1 MQREIPS
8 KPDQHM
14 KVFKFGGAS
23 VKNSEGVRNLA
34 RIVDQYGQKPLVTVV
49 SAMGKTTNALE
60 ELTFL
65 AFHNKDF
72 LSQFEKVQNFHLQMV
87 SELVEDPSHPIH
99 SDVSNVL
106 ENLSKLLQN
115 ENYRLSYGMY
125 YDQVVSQ
132 GEILST
138 VIVNHFL
145 LYSGIQSKWFDA
157 REVIKTDEAFREGKV
172 DWVLTEKLVRE
183 KVAPLLNNSIVL
195 TQGFIG
201 SSLTNLTTT
210 LGREGSDFTA
220 SIFATCLEAGSVTIW
235 KDVPG
240 ILNADPKLIKA
251 SVKFD
256 ELSYNEAA
264 EMTYYGAQ
272 VIHPKT
278 IKPLANKKI
287 PLFVKSFDHPED
299 KGTIIHDIENKNL
312 PPTIVFKFNQQL
324 ISFHVKDLTFIDES
338 NLSMIFHSLDR
349 LNIKINLMQN
359 SAVSFSICIDYNE
372 QKISDLRKALQYVF
386 DIKYNEN
393 LTLITVKNYDQ
404 KSIDELS
411 EGKSILLEQRTR
423 HTFQIVVSS

>member
-1 MQREIPS
+1 
-8 KPDQHM
+8 M

-23 VKNSEGVRNLA
+23 VKNSEGVKNLT
-34 RIVDQYGQKPLVTVV
+34 RIIKKFGIKPLVTVV

-65 AFHNKDF
+65 AFNNKNYS
-72 LSQFEKVQNFHLQMV
+72 SQFEKLRDFHLQMV
-87 SELVEDPSHPIH
+87 LELIKDTSHPMHADVQLILDNLSELLV
-99 SDVSNVL
+99 
-106 ENLSKLLQN
+106 N

-132 GEILST
+132 GEMLST
-138 VIVNHFL
+138 VIVNHYL
-145 LYSGIQSKWFDA
+145 SYSGVQSMWFDS

-172 DWVLTEKLVRE
+172 DWVLTEKLIKE
-183 KVAPLLNNSIVL
+183 KVAPLLEKNIVL

-220 SIFATCLEAGSVTIW
+220 SIFATCLDATSVTIW

-251 SVKFD
+251 TVKFD

-278 IKPLANKKI
+278 IKPLANKGI
-287 PLFVKSFDHPED
+287 PLYVKSFDHPEE
-299 KGTIIHDIENKNL
+299 KGTVIHDIENKDL

-324 ISFHVKDLTFIDES
+324 ISFHVRDLTFIDES

-359 SAVSFSICIDYNE
+359 SAVSFSICIDFNE
-372 QKISDLRKALQYVF
+372 QKISELFKALQYVF
-386 DIKYNEN
+386 DIRYNEK
-393 LTLITVKNYDQ
+393 LTLITIKNYDQ
-404 KSIDELS
+404 KTIDELS
-411 EGKSILLEQRTR
+411 EGKNILLEQRTR
-423 HTFQIVVSS
+423 HTFQIVVSE

>member
-1 MQREIPS
+1 
-8 KPDQHM
+8 M

-23 VKNSEGVRNLA
+23 VKNSEGVKNLT
-34 RIVDQYGQKPLVTVV
+34 RIIKKFGIKPLVTVV

-65 AFHNKDF
+65 AFNNKNYS
-72 LSQFEKVQNFHLQMV
+72 SQFEKLRDFHLQMV
-87 SELVEDPSHPIH
+87 SELIKDTSHPMH
-99 SDVSNVL
+99 ADVQL
-106 ENLSKLLQN
+106 ILDNLSELLVN

-132 GEILST
+132 GEMLST
-138 VIVNHFL
+138 VIVNHYL
-145 LYSGIQSKWFDA
+145 SYSGVQSMWFDS

-172 DWVLTEKLVRE
+172 DWVLTEKLIKE
-183 KVAPLLNNSIVL
+183 KVAPLLEKNIVL

-220 SIFATCLEAGSVTIW
+220 SIFATCLDATSVTIW

-251 SVKFD
+251 TVKFD

-278 IKPLANKKI
+278 IKPLANKGI
-287 PLFVKSFDHPED
+287 PLYVKSFDHPEE
-299 KGTIIHDIENKNL
+299 KGTVIHDIENKDL

-324 ISFHVKDLTFIDES
+324 ISFHVRDLTFIDES

-359 SAVSFSICIDYNE
+359 SAVSFSICIDFNE
-372 QKISDLRKALQYVF
+372 QKISELFKALQYVF
-386 DIKYNEN
+386 DIRYNEK
-393 LTLITVKNYDQ
+393 LTLITIKNYDQ
-404 KSIDELS
+404 KTIDELS
-411 EGKSILLEQRTR
+411 EGKNILLEQRTR
-423 HTFQIVVSS
+423 HTFQIVVSE

>member
-1 MQREIPS
+1 
-8 KPDQHM
+8 M

-23 VKNSEGVRNLA
+23 VKNSEGVKNLT
-34 RIVDQYGQKPLVTVV
+34 RIIKKFGIKPLVTVV

-65 AFHNKDF
+65 AFNNKNYS
-72 LSQFEKVQNFHLQMV
+72 SQFEKLRDFHLQMV
-87 SELVEDPSHPIH
+87 LELIKDTSHPMHADVQLILDNLSELLV
-99 SDVSNVL
+99 
-106 ENLSKLLQN
+106 N

-132 GEILST
+132 GEMLST
-138 VIVNHFL
+138 VMVNHFL
-145 LYSGIQSKWFDA
+145 SYSGVQSMWFDS

-172 DWVLTEKLVRE
+172 DWVLTEKLIKE
-183 KVAPLLNNSIVL
+183 KVAPLLEKNIVL

-220 SIFATCLEAGSVTIW
+220 SIFATCLDATSVTIW

-251 SVKFD
+251 TVKFD

-278 IKPLANKKI
+278 IKPLANKGI
-287 PLFVKSFDHPED
+287 PLYVKSFDHPEE
-299 KGTIIHDIENKNL
+299 KGTVIHDIENKDL

-324 ISFHVKDLTFIDES
+324 ISFHVRDLTFIDES

-359 SAVSFSICIDYNE
+359 SAVSFSICIDFNE
-372 QKISDLRKALQYVF
+372 QKISELFKALQYVF
-386 DIKYNEN
+386 DIRYNEK
-393 LTLITVKNYDQ
+393 LTLITIKNYDQ
-404 KSIDELS
+404 KTIDELS
-411 EGKSILLEQRTR
+411 EGKNILLEQRTR
-423 HTFQIVVSS
+423 HTFQIVVSE